1 MIVDLKTT
9 DIESQVSLLLET
21 QELETDEALCT
32 FLEAKLLSMRREK
45 DEVQHYG
52 FSKVNLLETPLVQ
65 SLSLE

>member
-1 MIVDLKTT
+1 M
-9 DIESQVSLLLET
+9 SLLLET

-45 DEVQHYG
+45 DEVQHLG